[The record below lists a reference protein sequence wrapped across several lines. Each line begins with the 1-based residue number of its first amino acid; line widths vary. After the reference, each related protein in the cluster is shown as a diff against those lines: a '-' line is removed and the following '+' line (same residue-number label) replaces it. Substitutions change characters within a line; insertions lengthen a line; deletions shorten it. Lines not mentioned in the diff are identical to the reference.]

1 MAKATIVF
9 RNFILN
15 RLSNRSDVNKGG
27 YIMIKVGIIDVNQ
40 QSRGMMRVML
50 DHHNQ
55 YNLKVTLEAASM
67 VDCKKIQPSQEPNV
81 MLLDIEE
88 NGIDQIMEIYRKFPN
103 TNVVVYSNIQDHNSV
118 LACVKAG
125 AMGYLTK
132 DTCVNEVISTIVTT
146 YKGGSV
152 FSPSISRNVIRQVQ
166 QTVDY
171 QSNLSLRERQIVEG
185 LKNGLSYKL
194 IGYKYG
200 ISLDTVRQ
208 YIKRTYKKLNINS
221 KGELLAQFR

>member
-1 MAKATIVF
+1 
-9 RNFILN
+9 
-15 RLSNRSDVNKGG
+15 
-27 YIMIKVGIIDVNQ
+27 MIKVGIIDGNQ

-50 DHHNQ
+50 DHHQQ
-55 YNLKVTLEAASM
+55 YNLKVTVEVGSM
-67 VDCKKIQPSQEPNV
+67 GECKKVQPSQEPNV

-88 NGIDQIMEIYRKFPN
+88 NGIDMIMEIYRKFPN

-152 FSPSISRNVIRQVQ
+152 FSPSISRNVIQQVQ

-171 QSNLSLRERQIVEG
+171 QSNLSFRERQIVEG

-221 KGELLAQFR
+221 KGELLAQFK

>member
-1 MAKATIVF
+1 
-9 RNFILN
+9 
-15 RLSNRSDVNKGG
+15 
-27 YIMIKVGIIDVNQ
+27 MIKVGIIDGNQ
-40 QSRGMMRVML
+40 QSRTMMRRVL

-55 YNLKVTLEAASM
+55 HGLKIILEVGSM
-67 VDCKKIQPSQEPNV
+67 VECRKMMNTQEPNV
-81 MLLDIEE
+81 TLLDIEE
-88 NGIDQIMEIYRKFPN
+88 NGIDVIMEIYRKFPN
-103 TNVVVYSNIQDHNSV
+103 TNVVVYSNIQDRNSV

-132 DTCVNEVISTIVTT
+132 DTGVNDVISTIVTT
-146 YKGGSV
+146 YQGGSV
-152 FSPSISRNVIRQVQ
+152 FSPSISRSIIQQVQ
-166 QTVDY
+166 QAVDY
-171 QSNLSLRERQIVEG
+171 QDNLSVRERQIVEG

>member
-1 MAKATIVF
+1 
-9 RNFILN
+9 
-15 RLSNRSDVNKGG
+15 
-27 YIMIKVGIIDVNQ
+27 MIKVGIIDGNK

-50 DHHNQ
+50 DHQQQ
-55 YNLKVTLEAASM
+55 YNFKVTLEAAFIG
-67 VDCKKIQPSQEPNV
+67 DCKKVEPLQEPNV

-88 NGIDQIMEIYRKFPN
+88 NGVESITEIYRKFPN
-103 TNVVVYSNIQDHNSV
+103 TSVVVYSNIQDHNSV

-125 AMGYLTK
+125 AMGYITK

-152 FSPSISRNVIRQVQ
+152 FSPSISRNVIQHVQ
-166 QTVDY
+166 QTMDY
-171 QSNLSLRERQIVEG
+171 QSNLSFRERQIVEG

-208 YIKRTYKKLNINS
+208 YIKRTYRKLNINS
-221 KGELLAQFR
+221 KGELLAQFK

>member
-1 MAKATIVF
+1 
-9 RNFILN
+9 
-15 RLSNRSDVNKGG
+15 
-27 YIMIKVGIIDVNQ
+27 MIKVGIIDVNQ

-55 YNLKVTLEAASM
+55 YNLKVTLEAGSICE
-67 VDCKKIQPSQEPNV
+67 CKKVQPSQEPNV

-88 NGIDQIMEIYRKFPN
+88 NGIDVIMEIYRKFPN
-103 TNVVVYSNIQDHNSV
+103 TNVVVYSHIQDQMSV

-152 FSPSISRNVIRQVQ
+152 FSPSITRGVIRQVQ

-208 YIKRTYKKLNINS
+208 YIKRTYRKLNINS
-221 KGELLAQFR
+221 KGELLAQFK

>member
-1 MAKATIVF
+1 
-9 RNFILN
+9 
-15 RLSNRSDVNKGG
+15 
-27 YIMIKVGIIDVNQ
+27 MIKVGIIDVNQ

-50 DHHNQ
+50 DHQQQH
-55 YNLKVTLEAASM
+55 NLKVTLEVSSM
-67 VDCKKIQPSQEPNV
+67 GECKKVQLSQEPNV
-81 MLLDIEE
+81 TLLDIES
-88 NGIDQIMEIYRKFPN
+88 NGIEMIMEIYRKFPN

-132 DTCVNEVISTIVTT
+132 DTCVDEIISTIVTT

-152 FSPSISRNVIRQVQ
+152 FSPSISRNVIQQVQ

-171 QSNLSLRERQIVEG
+171 QSNLSFRERQIVEG

-221 KGELLAQFR
+221 KGELLAQFK

>member
-1 MAKATIVF
+1 
-9 RNFILN
+9 
-15 RLSNRSDVNKGG
+15 
-27 YIMIKVGIIDVNQ
+27 MIKVGIIDVNQ
-40 QSRGMMRVML
+40 QSRGKMRVIL
-50 DHHNQ
+50 DHHQQ

-67 VDCKKIQPSQEPNV
+67 GECKKMQASQEPNV
-81 MLLDIEE
+81 TLLDIEE
-88 NGIDQIMEIYRKFPN
+88 NGIDVIMEIYRKFPN
-103 TNVVVYSNIQDHNSV
+103 TNVVVYSNIHDHNSV

-146 YKGGSV
+146 HKGGSV
-152 FSPSISRNVIRQVQ
+152 FSPSISRNVIQHVQ
-166 QTVDY
+166 QTIDY
-171 QSNLSLRERQIVEG
+171 QSNLSFRERQIVEG
-185 LKNGLSYKL
+185 LKSGLSYKL

-221 KGELLAQFR
+221 KGELLAQFK

>member
-1 MAKATIVF
+1 
-9 RNFILN
+9 
-15 RLSNRSDVNKGG
+15 
-27 YIMIKVGIIDVNQ
+27 MIKVGLIDGNQ

-50 DHHNQ
+50 DHYQQ
-55 YNLKVTLEAASM
+55 YNLKVTLEASSM
-67 VDCKKIQPSQEPNV
+67 GDCKKVQPAQEPNV

-88 NGIDQIMEIYRKFPN
+88 YGVDMIMEVYRKFPN

-146 YKGGSV
+146 YNGGSV
-152 FSPSISRNVIRQVQ
+152 FSPSISRNVIQQVQ
-166 QTVDY
+166 QTIDY
-171 QSNLSLRERQIVEG
+171 QSNLSFRERQIVEG

-221 KGELLAQFR
+221 KGELLAQFK

>member
-1 MAKATIVF
+1 
-9 RNFILN
+9 
-15 RLSNRSDVNKGG
+15 
-27 YIMIKVGIIDVNQ
+27 MIKVGIIDVNQ

-55 YNLKVTLEAASM
+55 YNLKVTLEAGSM
-67 VDCKKIQPSQEPNV
+67 IECKKVQPSQEPNV

>member
-1 MAKATIVF
+1 
-9 RNFILN
+9 
-15 RLSNRSDVNKGG
+15 
-27 YIMIKVGIIDVNQ
+27 MIKVGIIDVNQ

-50 DHHNQ
+50 DHHQ
-55 YNLKVTLEAASM
+55 EYNLKVTLEAGSIGE
-67 VDCKKIQPSQEPNV
+67 CKKTQSSQEPNV
-81 MLLDIEE
+81 TLVDIEH
-88 NGIDQIMEIYRKFPN
+88 NGIDMIMEIYRKFPN
-103 TNVVVYSNIQDHNSV
+103 TNVVVYSHIQDHNSV

-132 DTCVNEVISTIVTT
+132 DTCLDEVISTIVTT
-146 YKGGSV
+146 HKGGSV
-152 FSPSISRNVIRQVQ
+152 FSPSISRNVIQQVQ

-171 QSNLSLRERQIVEG
+171 QSNLSFRERQIVEG

-221 KGELLAQFR
+221 KGELLAQFK

>member
-1 MAKATIVF
+1 
-9 RNFILN
+9 
-15 RLSNRSDVNKGG
+15 
-27 YIMIKVGIIDVNQ
+27 MIKVGIIDVNQ
-40 QSRGMMRVML
+40 QSRGMMRIML

-55 YNLKVTLEAASM
+55 YNLKVTLEAGSM
-67 VDCKKIQPSQEPNV
+67 FECKKVQPSQEPNV

-88 NGIDQIMEIYRKFPN
+88 NGIDVILEIYRKFPN
-103 TNVVVYSNIQDHNSV
+103 TNVVVYSHIQDHTSV

-166 QTVDY
+166 QTIDY

>member
-1 MAKATIVF
+1 
-9 RNFILN
+9 
-15 RLSNRSDVNKGG
+15 
-27 YIMIKVGIIDVNQ
+27 MIKVGIIDGNQ

-50 DHHNQ
+50 DHHQQ
-55 YNLKVTLEAASM
+55 YNLKVTLEAGSLG
-67 VDCKKIQPSQEPNV
+67 DCKKVQPSQEPNV
-81 MLLDIEE
+81 TLLDIEQ
-88 NGIDQIMEIYRKFPN
+88 NGVDAIMEIYRKFPN

-146 YKGGSV
+146 HKGGSV
-152 FSPSISRNVIRQVQ
+152 FSPSISRNVIQHVQ
-166 QTVDY
+166 QTIDY
-171 QSNLSLRERQIVEG
+171 QSNLSFRERQIVEG

-221 KGELLAQFR
+221 KGELLAQFK

>member
-1 MAKATIVF
+1 
-9 RNFILN
+9 
-15 RLSNRSDVNKGG
+15 
-27 YIMIKVGIIDVNQ
+27 MIKVGIIDGDQ
-40 QSRGMMRVML
+40 QSRGMMRMML
-50 DHHNQ
+50 DHHSHN
-55 YNLKVTLEAASM
+55 NLKVTLEASSM
-67 VDCKKIQPSQEPNV
+67 NECKKVQPFQEPNV
-81 MLLDIEE
+81 MLLDIAE
-88 NGIDQIMEIYRKFPN
+88 NGIDEIMEIYNKFPE
-103 TNVVVYSNIQDHNSV
+103 TNVIVYSNIQDHISV

-132 DTCVNEVISTIVTT
+132 DTAVNDVISTIVTT

-152 FSPSISRNVIRQVQ
+152 FSPSISRSVIRQVQ

-208 YIKRTYKKLNINS
+208 YIKRTYRKLNINS
-221 KGELLAQFR
+221 KGELLAQFK

>member
-1 MAKATIVF
+1 
-9 RNFILN
+9 
-15 RLSNRSDVNKGG
+15 
-27 YIMIKVGIIDVNQ
+27 MIKVGLIDGNQ

-50 DHHNQ
+50 DHYQQ
-55 YNLKVTLEAASM
+55 YNLKVTLEANSM
-67 VDCKKIQPSQEPNV
+67 VDCKKVQPAQEPNV

-88 NGIDQIMEIYRKFPN
+88 YGVDMIMEVYRKFPN

-118 LACVKAG
+118 LASVKAG

-146 YKGGSV
+146 YNGGSV
-152 FSPSISRNVIRQVQ
+152 FSPSISRNVIQQVQ
-166 QTVDY
+166 QTIDY
-171 QSNLSLRERQIVEG
+171 QSNLSFRERQIVEG

-221 KGELLAQFR
+221 KGELLAQFK

>member
-1 MAKATIVF
+1 
-9 RNFILN
+9 
-15 RLSNRSDVNKGG
+15 
-27 YIMIKVGIIDVNQ
+27 MIKVGIIDVNQ
-40 QSRGMMRVML
+40 QSRGMMKMML

-55 YNLKVTLEAASM
+55 YNLKVTLEAASICE
-67 VDCKKIQPSQEPNV
+67 CKKVSASQEPNV

-88 NGIDQIMEIYRKFPN
+88 TGVDVILDIYRKFPN
-103 TNVVVYSNIQDHNSV
+103 TNVVVYSHIQDHTSV

-166 QTVDY
+166 QTIDY

>member
-1 MAKATIVF
+1 LGYSDDAELRGV
-9 RNFILN
+9 IL
-15 RLSNRSDVNKGG
+15 
-27 YIMIKVGIIDVNQ
+27 MINVGIIDVNR
-40 QSRGMMRVML
+40 QSRGMMRVLL
-50 DHHNQ
+50 DHHQ
-55 YNLKVTLEAASM
+55 QHNLKVTLEVGSI
-67 VDCKKIQPSQEPNV
+67 VECKKMMAAQEPNV
-81 MLLDIEE
+81 TLLDIEE
-88 NGIDQIMEIYRKFPN
+88 NGIDVIMEIYRKFPN

-132 DTCVNEVISTIVTT
+132 DTSVSEVISTIVTT

-152 FSPSISRNVIRQVQ
+152 FSPSISRNVIQQVQ
-166 QTVDY
+166 QTIDY
-171 QSNLSLRERQIVEG
+171 QSNLSFRERQIVEG
-185 LKNGLSYKL
+185 LRSGLSYKL

>member
-1 MAKATIVF
+1 
-9 RNFILN
+9 
-15 RLSNRSDVNKGG
+15 
-27 YIMIKVGIIDVNQ
+27 MIKVGIIDVNQ

-55 YNLKVTLEAASM
+55 YNLKVTLEASSM
-67 VDCKKIQPSQEPNV
+67 FECKKVQPSQEPNV
-81 MLLDIEE
+81 LLLDIEE
-88 NGIDQIMEIYRKFPN
+88 NGIDAILEIYRKFPN
-103 TNVVVYSNIQDHNSV
+103 TNVVVYSNIQDHISV

-221 KGELLAQFR
+221 KGELLAQFK

>member
-1 MAKATIVF
+1 
-9 RNFILN
+9 
-15 RLSNRSDVNKGG
+15 
-27 YIMIKVGIIDVNQ
+27 MIKVGIIDVNQ

-55 YNLKVTLEAASM
+55 YNLKVTLEAGSM
-67 VDCKKIQPSQEPNV
+67 VECKKVQPSQEPNV

-103 TNVVVYSNIQDHNSV
+103 TNVVVYSNIQDHTSV

>member
-1 MAKATIVF
+1 
-9 RNFILN
+9 
-15 RLSNRSDVNKGG
+15 
-27 YIMIKVGIIDVNQ
+27 MIKVGIIDVNQ
-40 QSRGMMRVML
+40 QSRGMMRLML

-55 YNLKVTLEAASM
+55 YHLKVTLEAGSM
-67 VDCKKIQPSQEPNV
+67 VECKKIQPSQEPNV

-103 TNVVVYSNIQDHNSV
+103 TNVVVYSNIQDHISV

-221 KGELLAQFR
+221 KGELLAQFK

>member
-1 MAKATIVF
+1 
-9 RNFILN
+9 
-15 RLSNRSDVNKGG
+15 
-27 YIMIKVGIIDVNQ
+27 MIKVGIIDGNQ

-50 DHHNQ
+50 DHHQQ
-55 YNLKVTLEAASM
+55 YNLKVTVEVGSM
-67 VDCKKIQPSQEPNV
+67 GECKKVQPSQEPNV

-88 NGIDQIMEIYRKFPN
+88 NGIDMIMEIYRKFPN

-152 FSPSISRNVIRQVQ
+152 FSPSISRSVIQQVQ

-171 QSNLSLRERQIVEG
+171 QSNLSFRERQIVEG

-221 KGELLAQFR
+221 KGELLAQFK